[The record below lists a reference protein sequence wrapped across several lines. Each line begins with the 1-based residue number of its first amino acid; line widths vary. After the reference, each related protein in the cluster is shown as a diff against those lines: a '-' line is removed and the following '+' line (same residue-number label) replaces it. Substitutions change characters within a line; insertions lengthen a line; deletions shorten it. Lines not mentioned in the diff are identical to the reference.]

1 MQMRKRKPLIRTLVL
16 MLCVLLIGNSAISMA
31 VTDVTSSH
39 WAKAQIGR
47 MIDNK
52 IMPTYANGAF
62 QPDAVVTSLEV
73 MTAAYR
79 AVKGAGLLDSVQM
92 GTLTSKYEASL
103 KSVGVPQMLSPYD
116 SDTYPALAFALEYKI
131 LTLEEIKVFING
143 TTITNVKK
151 VNATVIIAKTLNV
164 FKQENLNKIILL
176 KYKDA
181 AEISLSA
188 IKYVNLLIEHSI
200 ISSTGDSLG
209 NFNPNNTIN
218 RATLAVMIDGLYS
231 SLKTGDNVKLNSG
244 ETATEGTTEATTE
257 GTSED
262 KPVGIETEKT
272 VNGTVVKMDDGTF
285 TVTIKNA
292 SGKEESYKLDE
303 ATMSIKGSTGTY
315 YDIVIGSVIEI
326 TVKNGVA
333 TGVALTEKLSAIEGK
348 FVQLSGYIGT
358 TNKRRS
364 IKVAVSATANE
375 FRNVYEDTLVTINGV
390 PASAND
396 LKPDYKV
403 IVYYKEYDAK
413 RIIAYSDA
421 YEFYGI
427 LNDSFT
433 IATTTKVGIT
443 MENGTIF
450 SGVITPKVIFVNSS
464 AGYNKGD
471 IVKATLK
478 YGEIVKVEWIGQA
491 KTVVGDVTGINIKK
505 NPEISILLSNGK
517 TETYGFSSKA
527 KLLNETGDNA
537 ITIYDLRLDQE
548 VTVEIGIGGIV
559 QLQQGRKIIAEPTAI
574 KATVSQVVDSSN
586 ILIVT
591 DESNRMRTVTFPTG
605 SVYKA
610 SNYKAGMVLYIE
622 GKAIADTIFEVIK
635 ITVQAQ

>member
-16 MLCVLLIGNSAISMA
+16 MLSVLLIGNSAISMA
-31 VTDVTSSH
+31 VTDVSSSH
-39 WAKAQIGR
+39 WANAQIGQVV
-47 MIDNK
+47 DNK
-52 IMPTYANGAF
+52 LMPTYANGAF

-73 MTAAYR
+73 VTAAYR
-79 AVKGAGLLDSVQM
+79 AVKESGLLSNVEM
-92 GTLTSKYEASL
+92 VTLTSKYEADL
-103 KSVGVPQMLSPYD
+103 KSLGVPQMLSPYD

-131 LTLEEIKVFING
+131 LTLDEIKVFLNG
-143 TTITNVKK
+143 TTLTNVKK

-164 FKQENLNKIILL
+164 FKQENLSKIILL

-188 IKYVNLLIEHSI
+188 IKYVNLLIEYNI

-218 RATLAVMIDGLYS
+218 RATLSVMINGLYS
-231 SLKTGDNVKLNSG
+231 SLKTGDNADLTSG
-244 ETATEGTTEATTE
+244 GQVESTTEVSTEGTTEE
-257 GTSED
+257 
-262 KPVGIETEKT
+262 KPSVIETEKT

-285 TVTIKNA
+285 TVTIKNL

-303 ATMSIKGSTGTY
+303 ATVSIKGNSGTY
-315 YDIVIGSVIEI
+315 YDITIGSVVEI

-333 TGVALTEKLSAIEGK
+333 TGVALTEKLSTLEGK
-348 FVQLSGYIGT
+348 VVQITGYIGV

-364 IKVAVSATANE
+364 LKVAVSSTSNE
-375 FRNVYEDTLVTINGV
+375 FRSVYENTLITINGV
-390 PASAND
+390 PATADD
-396 LKPDYKV
+396 LKADYKV
-403 IVYYKEYDAK
+403 IVYYKDYDAK

-427 LNDSFT
+427 LNDKFST
-433 IATTTKVGIT
+433 STTTEVGIT
-443 MENGTIF
+443 MENGTVF
-450 SGVITPKVIFVNSS
+450 NGTITPKVIFVNGS

-478 YGEIVKVEWIGQA
+478 FGEIVKIEWIGQA

-505 NPEISILLSNGK
+505 NPELSILLSNGK

-574 KATVSQVVDSSN
+574 KATVSQVVESSN
-586 ILIVT
+586 LLIVT
-591 DESNRMRTVTFPTG
+591 DENNRMRTVTFPTG
-605 SVYKA
+605 SSYKA